1 MLKFAI
7 IQYAHIFIQRSLAMT
22 DYQIKI
28 LTLIN
33 SCKDPAKAELVALD
47 CLTYLLE
54 EHSANRDT
62 VVVPPVKAS

>member
-1 MLKFAI
+1 
-7 IQYAHIFIQRSLAMT
+7 MT

-33 SCKDPAKAELVALD
+33 SCKDPAKAEMIALA

-54 EHSANRDT
+54 EHSTSQDT
-62 VVVPPVKAS
+62 VAVPPVKAS

>member
-1 MLKFAI
+1 MLKLLKQTF
-7 IQYAHIFIQRSLAMT
+7 YIFFCKGVKPMT

-33 SCKDPAKAELVALD
+33 NCKDIAKAEQVALD

-54 EHSANRDT
+54 EHSADQDT
-62 VVVPPVKAS
+62 VVVLPVKAV